1 MEVALAEFSL
11 QIRTLAPLPC
21 LSKMASH
28 EAFQLLRTCFTVP
41 KVQHVLRYFPAFAAT
56 SVADLSLIIKE
67 VLEAIINTYID
78 ETSWQQ
84 ALIPVRWDGM

>member
-1 MEVALAEFSL
+1 MEVALAEFGL

-41 KVQHVLRYFPAFAAT
+41 KVLHVLRSFSAFAAT

-84 ALIPVRWDGM
+84 ASIPVRWDGM